1 MSLPIA
7 RATDSLT
14 LIPEAD
20 AYVDSDSQL
29 VNYGNSSSLYVD
41 FWDWALIEDERRN
54 SYLLFNFT
62 SLYTDVFAIN
72 SATLQLRS
80 YHTGSPNCQVGV
92 HSCPDTQWSEIE
104 ITWENAP
111 SFSPEPIDVETI
123 ARDIWYSWNVTE
135 EVINSQEGY
144 LTLVLTCEDEGTQF
158 TPRFSSK
165 DSSIYQPRLELQYTI
180 IPEFPSWLIL
190 PLFLTAT
197 ILALTVRRR
206 IKR

>member
-20 AYVDSDSQL
+20 AHVDSDNPL
-29 VNYGNSSSLYVD
+29 VNYGNHSSLYVD
-41 FWDWALIEDERRN
+41 FWDWDLLEDERRN
-54 SYLLFNFT
+54 SYLLFNLT
-62 SLYTDVFAIN
+62 TLQTDVFAIN
-72 SATLQLRS
+72 SATLQLHS
-80 YHTGSPNCQVGV
+80 YYTGSQTCQVGV
-92 HSCPDTQWSEIE
+92 YSCPDTQWSEME

-123 ARDIWYSWNVTE
+123 NLDTWYSWNVTK

-144 LTLVLTCEDEGTQF
+144 LTLVLKCTDEGT
-158 TPRFSSK
+158 PRFASK
-165 DSSIYQPRLELQYTI
+165 DSSIHQPRLELQYTI